1 MGGWLKFRNSIF
13 LKFSA
18 AFILVGLVPLF
29 VISYSSLQT
38 LTGQVE
44 RQTDNSVN
52 QMAVYL
58 SLNIDEIFR
67 NYNEISKIMYYDNR
81 EIGSFIANRSDAVN
95 EGNIDQEEIDEFL
108 RTILYSDR
116 NIRDAIFVRN
126 SDDRV
131 FIQTRETK
139 RLDKTQIPLKQWMEK
154 INDNPKKMALYPPH
168 KQTYFYKSNKEVI
181 TIGRNLVN
189 LSDTDSLKDNA
200 DIIGTLF
207 INIDTKVFRDLL
219 RSVQLAKDDQI
230 YIFDEND
237 QILFTTNNELKDGN
251 QVPIDHERT
260 IVAERDISFING
272 RVVTSISKTDF
283 IHQITRIQASVLI
296 VIIISLFSL
305 IVISMAISRM
315 FSRPILSIMNHMKK
329 VELGNL
335 DVRVDIKSKDEIGK
349 LAHGFNQMVD
359 RLKSFINEAYIA
371 EIKQKQTEL
380 NALKSQIRPHYLYNT
395 LEVIRMSAVYNDD
408 NEVADM
414 IHVLSNQMKYVIDYG
429 EEIVTIETELSHLN
443 DYFTLV
449 KVRFEDKVDLKIEI
463 ASNVSLE
470 WGIHKLS
477 IQPLVENAVQ
487 HGIRP
492 KIGNGTIKL
501 TIDSVDND
509 TLSITVSDDGVGMDE
524 EKVKKINK
532 RLSEG
537 YVSTNR
543 SVGMWNVNER
553 IKTLAGNKYG
563 MVVRS
568 RPNFGTSVQMIIPI
582 VREVQGN
589 NAKSSASG

>member
-1 MGGWLKFRNSIF
+1 MGNWLKFRNSIF
-13 LKFSA
+13 LKFAA

-44 RQTDNSVN
+44 RQTNNSVN
-52 QMAVYL
+52 QMAMYL
-58 SLNIDEIFR
+58 SLNIDDMFR
-67 NYNEISKIMYYDNR
+67 NYNEISKVMYYENR
-81 EIGSFIANRSDAVN
+81 EIGFFLANRSEAVN
-95 EGNIDQEEIDEFL
+95 EGNINQDEIDDFL
-108 RTILYSDR
+108 NSIIYSDR
-116 NIRDAIFVRN
+116 NIRDAIFVRKA
-126 SDDRV
+126 DEKV
-131 FIQTRETK
+131 FIQSRENK
-139 RLDKTQIPLKQWMEK
+139 RLDRTQIPLTQWMK
-154 INDNPKKMALYPPH
+154 KVMDNPKKLAIYPPH

-189 LSDTDSLKDNA
+189 LSDSDSLKENA

-219 RSVQLAKDDQI
+219 RSVQLAEDDQI

-237 QILFTTNNELKDGN
+237 QILFTTNNELKEGN
-251 QVPIDHERT
+251 LVSFDYENT
-260 IVAERDISFING
+260 IVAERELSFING
-272 RVVTSISKTDF
+272 KLVTSISKKDF
-283 IHQITRIQASVLI
+283 IHQITRIQASVII
-296 VIIISLFSL
+296 VIIISLVAL
-305 IVISMAISRM
+305 IVISMLISRM
-315 FSRPILSIMNHMKK
+315 FSSPILTIMRHMKK
-329 VELGNL
+329 VESGNL

-349 LAHGFNQMVD
+349 LAHGFNQMIE

-429 EEIVTIETELSHLN
+429 EEIVAIETELSHLN

-449 KVRFEDKVDLKIEI
+449 KVRFEDKVTLKIEI
-463 ASNVSLE
+463 APNVSLD

-492 KIGNGTIKL
+492 KIGNGTIIL
-501 TIDSVDND
+501 TIDCVDSD

-524 EKVKKINK
+524 EKVKKINE

-553 IKTLAGNKYG
+553 IKTHAGNKYG
-563 MVVRS
+563 MVITS
-568 RPNFGTSVQMIIPI
+568 KPNIGTSVQMVIPI

-589 NAKSSASG
+589 NVKSPAS

>member
-1 MGGWLKFRNSIF
+1 MK
-13 LKFSA
+13 K
-18 AFILVGLVPLF
+18 V
-29 VISYSSLQT
+29 
-38 LTGQVE
+38 
-44 RQTDNSVN
+44 
-52 QMAVYL
+52 M
-58 SLNIDEIFR
+58 
-67 NYNEISKIMYYDNR
+67 
-81 EIGSFIANRSDAVN
+81 
-95 EGNIDQEEIDEFL
+95 
-108 RTILYSDR
+108 
-116 NIRDAIFVRN
+116 
-126 SDDRV
+126 
-131 FIQTRETK
+131 
-139 RLDKTQIPLKQWMEK
+139 
-154 INDNPKKMALYPPH
+154 DNPKKLAIYPPH

-189 LSDTDSLKDNA
+189 LSDSDSLKENA

-219 RSVQLAKDDQI
+219 RSVQLAEDDQI

-237 QILFTTNNELKDGN
+237 QILFTTNNELKEGN
-251 QVPIDHERT
+251 LVSFDYENT
-260 IVAERDISFING
+260 IVAERELSFING
-272 RVVTSISKTDF
+272 KLVTSISKKDF
-283 IHQITRIQASVLI
+283 IHQITRIQASVII
-296 VIIISLFSL
+296 VIIISLVAL
-305 IVISMAISRM
+305 IVISMLISRM
-315 FSRPILSIMNHMKK
+315 FSSPILTIMRHMKK
-329 VELGNL
+329 VESGNL

-349 LAHGFNQMVD
+349 LAHGFNQMIE

-395 LEVIRMSAVYNDD
+395 LEVIRMSSVYNDD

-429 EEIVTIETELSHLN
+429 EEIVAIETELSHLN

-449 KVRFEDKVDLKIEI
+449 KVRFEDKVTLKIEI
-463 ASNVSLE
+463 APNVSLD

-492 KIGNGTIKL
+492 KIGNGTIIL
-501 TIDSVDND
+501 TIDCVDND

-524 EKVKKINK
+524 EKVKKINE

-553 IKTLAGNKYG
+553 IKTHAGNKYG
-563 MVVRS
+563 MVITS
-568 RPNFGTSVQMIIPI
+568 KPNIGTSVQMVIPI

-589 NAKSSASG
+589 NVKSPAS

>member
-1 MGGWLKFRNSIF
+1 
-13 LKFSA
+13 
-18 AFILVGLVPLF
+18 
-29 VISYSSLQT
+29 
-38 LTGQVE
+38 
-44 RQTDNSVN
+44 
-52 QMAVYL
+52 
-58 SLNIDEIFR
+58 
-67 NYNEISKIMYYDNR
+67 
-81 EIGSFIANRSDAVN
+81 
-95 EGNIDQEEIDEFL
+95 
-108 RTILYSDR
+108 
-116 NIRDAIFVRN
+116 
-126 SDDRV
+126 
-131 FIQTRETK
+131 
-139 RLDKTQIPLKQWMEK
+139 
-154 INDNPKKMALYPPH
+154 
-168 KQTYFYKSNKEVI
+168 
-181 TIGRNLVN
+181 
-189 LSDTDSLKDNA
+189 
-200 DIIGTLF
+200 
-207 INIDTKVFRDLL
+207 LL

-272 RVVTSISKTDF
+272 RVVTSISKTHF
-283 IHQITRIQASVLI
+283 IHQIMRIQASVLI

-492 KIGNGTIKL
+492 KIGNGIIKL

>member
-1 MGGWLKFRNSIF
+1 VRK
-13 LKFSA
+13 A
-18 AFILVGLVPLF
+18 
-29 VISYSSLQT
+29 
-38 LTGQVE
+38 
-44 RQTDNSVN
+44 
-52 QMAVYL
+52 
-58 SLNIDEIFR
+58 DE
-67 NYNEISKIMYYDNR
+67 K
-81 EIGSFIANRSDAVN
+81 
-95 EGNIDQEEIDEFL
+95 
-108 RTILYSDR
+108 
-116 NIRDAIFVRN
+116 
-126 SDDRV
+126 V
-131 FIQTRETK
+131 FIQSRENK
-139 RLDKTQIPLKQWMEK
+139 RLDRTQIPLTQWMK
-154 INDNPKKMALYPPH
+154 KVMDNPKKLAIYPPH

-189 LSDTDSLKDNA
+189 LSDSDSLKENA

-219 RSVQLAKDDQI
+219 RSVQLAEDDQI

-237 QILFTTNNELKDGN
+237 QILFTTNNELKEGN
-251 QVPIDHERT
+251 LVSFDHEST
-260 IVAERDISFING
+260 IVAERELSFING
-272 RVVTSISKTDF
+272 KLVTSISKKDF
-283 IHQITRIQASVLI
+283 IHQITRIQASVII
-296 VIIISLFSL
+296 VIIISLVAL
-305 IVISMAISRM
+305 IVISMLISRM
-315 FSRPILSIMNHMKK
+315 FSSPILTIMRHMKK
-329 VELGNL
+329 VESGNL

-349 LAHGFNQMVD
+349 LAHGFNQMIE

-429 EEIVTIETELSHLN
+429 EEIVAIETELSHLN

-449 KVRFEDKVDLKIEI
+449 KVRFEDKVTLKIEI
-463 ASNVSLE
+463 APNVSLD

-492 KIGNGTIKL
+492 KIGNGTIIL
-501 TIDSVDND
+501 TIDCVDSD

-524 EKVKKINK
+524 EKVKKINE

-553 IKTLAGNKYG
+553 IKTHAGNKYG
-563 MVVRS
+563 MVITS
-568 RPNFGTSVQMIIPI
+568 KPNIGTSVQMVIPI

-589 NAKSSASG
+589 NVKSPAS

>member
-1 MGGWLKFRNSIF
+1 MGNWLKFRNSIF
-13 LKFSA
+13 LKFA
-18 AFILVGLVPLF
+18 TAFILVGLVPLF

-44 RQTDNSVN
+44 RQTNNSVN
-52 QMAVYL
+52 QMAMYL
-58 SLNIDEIFR
+58 SLNINDIFR
-67 NYNEISKIMYYDNR
+67 NYNEISKIMYYENR
-81 EIGSFIANRSDAVN
+81 EIGAFIANRSEAVN
-95 EGNIDQEEIDEFL
+95 EGNINQGEIDDFL
-108 RTILYSDR
+108 STIIYSDR
-116 NIRDAIFVRN
+116 NIRDAIFVRKA
-126 SDDRV
+126 DEKV
-131 FIQTRETK
+131 FIQSRENK
-139 RLDKTQIPLKQWMEK
+139 RLDRTQIPLTKWMK
-154 INDNPKKMALYPPH
+154 KVMDNPKKLAIYPPH

-189 LSDTDSLKDNA
+189 LSDSDSLKENA
-200 DIIGTLF
+200 EVIGTLF

-219 RSVQLAKDDQI
+219 RSVKLAEDDQI

-237 QILFTTNNELKDGN
+237 QILFTTNNELKEGN
-251 QVPIDHERT
+251 LVSFDHEST
-260 IVAERDISFING
+260 IVAEKELPFVNG
-272 RVVTSISKTDF
+272 KVVTSISKTDF
-283 IHQITRIQASVLI
+283 IQQITRIQASVMI

-305 IVISMAISRM
+305 VVISMLISRM
-315 FSRPILSIMNHMKK
+315 FSKPILTIMRHMKK
-329 VELGNL
+329 VESGNL

-349 LAHGFNQMVD
+349 LAHGFNQMIE

-449 KVRFEDKVDLKIEI
+449 KVRFEDKINLKIEI
-463 ASNVSLE
+463 APNVSID

-492 KIGNGTIKL
+492 KIGNGTIIL
-501 TIDSVDND
+501 TFDCVDND

-524 EKVKKINK
+524 EKVKKINE

-553 IKTLAGNKYG
+553 IKTHAGNKYG

-568 RPNFGTSVQMIIPI
+568 KPNFGTSVQMIIPI

-589 NAKSSASG
+589 NVKSPAS

>member
-1 MGGWLKFRNSIF
+1 MGNWLKFRNSIF
-13 LKFSA
+13 LKFAA

-44 RQTDNSVN
+44 RQTNNSVN
-52 QMAVYL
+52 QMAMYL
-58 SLNIDEIFR
+58 SLNIDDMFR
-67 NYNEISKIMYYDNR
+67 NYNEISKVMYYENR
-81 EIGSFIANRSDAVN
+81 EIGFFLANRSEAVN
-95 EGNIDQEEIDEFL
+95 EGNINQDEIDDFL
-108 RTILYSDR
+108 NSIIYSDR
-116 NIRDAIFVRN
+116 NIRDAIFVRKA
-126 SDDRV
+126 DEKV
-131 FIQTRETK
+131 FIQSRENK
-139 RLDKTQIPLKQWMEK
+139 RLDRTQIPLTRWMK
-154 INDNPKKMALYPPH
+154 KVMDNPKKLAIYPPH

-189 LSDTDSLKDNA
+189 LSDSDSLKENA

-219 RSVQLAKDDQI
+219 RSVQLAEDDQI

-237 QILFTTNNELKDGN
+237 QILFTTNNELKEGN
-251 QVPIDHERT
+251 LVSFDYENT
-260 IVAERDISFING
+260 IVAERELSFING
-272 RVVTSISKTDF
+272 KLVTSISKKDF
-283 IHQITRIQASVLI
+283 IHQITRIQASVII
-296 VIIISLFSL
+296 VIIISLVAL
-305 IVISMAISRM
+305 IVISMLISRM
-315 FSRPILSIMNHMKK
+315 FSSPILTIMRHMKK
-329 VELGNL
+329 VESGNL

-349 LAHGFNQMVD
+349 LAHGFNQMIE

-429 EEIVTIETELSHLN
+429 EEIVAIETELSHLN

-449 KVRFEDKVDLKIEI
+449 KVRFEDKVTLKIEI
-463 ASNVSLE
+463 APNVSLD

-492 KIGNGTIKL
+492 KIGNGTIIL
-501 TIDSVDND
+501 TIDCVDSD

-524 EKVKKINK
+524 EKVKKINE

-553 IKTLAGNKYG
+553 IKTHAGNKYG
-563 MVVRS
+563 MVIKS
-568 RPNFGTSVQMIIPI
+568 KPNIGTFVQMVIPI

-589 NAKSSASG
+589 NVKSPAS

>member
-1 MGGWLKFRNSIF
+1 MGNWLKFRNSIF
-13 LKFSA
+13 LKFAA

-44 RQTDNSVN
+44 RQTNNSVN
-52 QMAVYL
+52 QMAMYL
-58 SLNIDEIFR
+58 SLNIDDMFR
-67 NYNEISKIMYYDNR
+67 NYNEISKVMYYENR
-81 EIGSFIANRSDAVN
+81 EIGFFLANRSEAVN
-95 EGNIDQEEIDEFL
+95 EGNINQDEIDDFL
-108 RTILYSDR
+108 NSIIYSDR
-116 NIRDAIFVRN
+116 NIRDAIFVRKA
-126 SDDRV
+126 DEKV
-131 FIQTRETK
+131 FIQSRENK
-139 RLDKTQIPLKQWMEK
+139 RLDRTQIPLTRWMK
-154 INDNPKKMALYPPH
+154 KVMDNPKKLAIYPPH

-189 LSDTDSLKDNA
+189 LSDSDSLKENA

-219 RSVQLAKDDQI
+219 RSVQLAEDDQI

-237 QILFTTNNELKDGN
+237 QILFTTNNELKEGN
-251 QVPIDHERT
+251 LVSFDHEST
-260 IVAERDISFING
+260 IVAERELSFING
-272 RVVTSISKTDF
+272 KLVTSISKKDF
-283 IHQITRIQASVLI
+283 IHQITRIQASVII
-296 VIIISLFSL
+296 VIIISLVAL
-305 IVISMAISRM
+305 IVISMLISRM
-315 FSRPILSIMNHMKK
+315 FSSPILTIMRHMKK
-329 VELGNL
+329 VESGNL

-349 LAHGFNQMVD
+349 LAHGFNQMIE

-429 EEIVTIETELSHLN
+429 EEIVAIETELSHLN

-449 KVRFEDKVDLKIEI
+449 NVRFEDKVTLKIEI
-463 ASNVSLE
+463 APNVSLD

-492 KIGNGTIKL
+492 KIGNGTIIL
-501 TIDSVDND
+501 TIDCVDSD

-524 EKVKKINK
+524 EKVKKINE

-553 IKTLAGNKYG
+553 IKTHAGNKYG
-563 MVVRS
+563 MVITS
-568 RPNFGTSVQMIIPI
+568 KPNIGTSVQMVIPI

-589 NAKSSASG
+589 NVKSPAS

>member
-1 MGGWLKFRNSIF
+1 MGNWLKFRNSIF
-13 LKFSA
+13 LKFAA

-44 RQTDNSVN
+44 RQTNNSVN
-52 QMAVYL
+52 QMAMYL
-58 SLNIDEIFR
+58 SLNIDDMFR
-67 NYNEISKIMYYDNR
+67 NYNEISKVMYYENR
-81 EIGSFIANRSDAVN
+81 EIGFFLANRSEAVN
-95 EGNIDQEEIDEFL
+95 EGNINQDEIDDFL
-108 RTILYSDR
+108 NSIIYSDR
-116 NIRDAIFVRN
+116 NIRDAIFVRKA
-126 SDDRV
+126 DEKV
-131 FIQTRETK
+131 FIQSRENK
-139 RLDKTQIPLKQWMEK
+139 RLDRTQIPLTQWMK
-154 INDNPKKMALYPPH
+154 KVMDNPKKLAIYPPH

-189 LSDTDSLKDNA
+189 LSDSDSLKENA

-219 RSVQLAKDDQI
+219 RSVQLAEDDQI

-237 QILFTTNNELKDGN
+237 QILFTTNNELKEGN
-251 QVPIDHERT
+251 LVSFDHEST
-260 IVAERDISFING
+260 IVAERELSFING
-272 RVVTSISKTDF
+272 KLVTSISKKDF
-283 IHQITRIQASVLI
+283 IHQITRIQASVMI
-296 VIIISLFSL
+296 VIIISLVAL
-305 IVISMAISRM
+305 IVISMLISRM
-315 FSRPILSIMNHMKK
+315 FSSPILTIMRHMKK
-329 VELGNL
+329 VESGNL

-349 LAHGFNQMVD
+349 LAHGFNQMIE

-429 EEIVTIETELSHLN
+429 EEIVAIETELSHLN

-449 KVRFEDKVDLKIEI
+449 KVRFEDKVNLKIEI
-463 ASNVSLE
+463 ASNVSLD

-492 KIGNGTIKL
+492 KIGNGTIIL
-501 TIDSVDND
+501 TFDCVDND

-524 EKVKKINK
+524 EKVKKINE

-553 IKTLAGNKYG
+553 IKTHAGNKYG
-563 MVVRS
+563 MVITS
-568 RPNFGTSVQMIIPI
+568 KPNIGTSVQMVIPI

-589 NAKSSASG
+589 NVKSPAS

>member
-1 MGGWLKFRNSIF
+1 MGNWLKFRNSIF
-13 LKFSA
+13 LKFAA

-44 RQTDNSVN
+44 RQTNNSVN
-52 QMAVYL
+52 QMAMYL
-58 SLNIDEIFR
+58 SLNIDDMFR
-67 NYNEISKIMYYDNR
+67 NYNEISKVMYYENR
-81 EIGSFIANRSDAVN
+81 EIGFFLANRSEAVN
-95 EGNIDQEEIDEFL
+95 EGNINQDEIDDFL
-108 RTILYSDR
+108 NSIIYSDR
-116 NIRDAIFVRN
+116 NIRDAIFVRKA
-126 SDDRV
+126 DEKV
-131 FIQTRETK
+131 FIQSRENK
-139 RLDKTQIPLKQWMEK
+139 RLDRTQIPLTRWMK
-154 INDNPKKMALYPPH
+154 KVMDNPKKLAIYPPH

-189 LSDTDSLKDNA
+189 LSDSDSLKENA

-219 RSVQLAKDDQI
+219 RSVQLAEDDQI

-237 QILFTTNNELKDGN
+237 QILFTTNNELKEGN
-251 QVPIDHERT
+251 LVSFDYENT
-260 IVAERDISFING
+260 IVAERELSFING
-272 RVVTSISKTDF
+272 KLVTSISKKDF
-283 IHQITRIQASVLI
+283 IHQITRIQASVII
-296 VIIISLFSL
+296 VIIISLVAL
-305 IVISMAISRM
+305 IVISMLISRM
-315 FSRPILSIMNHMKK
+315 FSSPILTIMRHMKK
-329 VELGNL
+329 VESGNL
-335 DVRVDIKSKDEIGK
+335 DVRVDIKSNDEIGK
-349 LAHGFNQMVD
+349 LAHGFNQMIE

-429 EEIVTIETELSHLN
+429 EEIVAIETELSHLN

-449 KVRFEDKVDLKIEI
+449 KVRFEDKVNLKIEI
-463 ASNVSLE
+463 ASNVSLD

-492 KIGNGTIKL
+492 KIGNGTIIL
-501 TIDSVDND
+501 TIDCVDSD

-524 EKVKKINK
+524 EKVKKINE

-553 IKTLAGNKYG
+553 IKTHAGNKYG
-563 MVVRS
+563 MVITS
-568 RPNFGTSVQMIIPI
+568 KPNIGTSVQMVIPI

-589 NAKSSASG
+589 NVKSPAS

>member
-1 MGGWLKFRNSIF
+1 MGNWLKFRNSIF
-13 LKFSA
+13 LKFAA

-44 RQTDNSVN
+44 RQTNNSVN
-52 QMAVYL
+52 QMAMYL
-58 SLNIDEIFR
+58 SLNIDDMFR
-67 NYNEISKIMYYDNR
+67 NYNEISKVMYYENR
-81 EIGSFIANRSDAVN
+81 EIGFFLANRSEAVN
-95 EGNIDQEEIDEFL
+95 EGNINQDEIDDFL
-108 RTILYSDR
+108 NSIIYSDR
-116 NIRDAIFVRN
+116 NIRDAIFVRKA
-126 SDDRV
+126 DEKV
-131 FIQTRETK
+131 FIQSRENK
-139 RLDKTQIPLKQWMEK
+139 RLDRTQIPLTRWMK
-154 INDNPKKMALYPPH
+154 KVMDNPKKLAIYPPH

-189 LSDTDSLKDNA
+189 LSDSDSLKENA

-219 RSVQLAKDDQI
+219 RSVQLAEDDQI

-237 QILFTTNNELKDGN
+237 QILFTTNNELKEGN
-251 QVPIDHERT
+251 LVSFDHEST
-260 IVAERDISFING
+260 IVAERELSFING
-272 RVVTSISKTDF
+272 KLVTSISKKDF
-283 IHQITRIQASVLI
+283 IHQITRIQASVII
-296 VIIISLFSL
+296 VIIISLVAL
-305 IVISMAISRM
+305 IVISMLISRM
-315 FSRPILSIMNHMKK
+315 FSSPILTIMRHMKK
-329 VELGNL
+329 VESGNL

-349 LAHGFNQMVD
+349 LAHGFNQMIE

-429 EEIVTIETELSHLN
+429 EEIVAIETELSHLN

-449 KVRFEDKVDLKIEI
+449 KVRFEDKVTLKIEI
-463 ASNVSLE
+463 APNVSLD

-492 KIGNGTIKL
+492 KIGNGTIIL
-501 TIDSVDND
+501 TIDCVDSD

-524 EKVKKINK
+524 EKVKKINE

-553 IKTLAGNKYG
+553 IKTHAGNKYG
-563 MVVRS
+563 MVITS
-568 RPNFGTSVQMIIPI
+568 KPNIGTSVQMVIPI

-589 NAKSSASG
+589 NVKSPAS

>member
-1 MGGWLKFRNSIF
+1 MGNWLKFRNSIF
-13 LKFSA
+13 LKFAA

-44 RQTDNSVN
+44 RQTNNSVN
-52 QMAVYL
+52 QMAMYL
-58 SLNIDEIFR
+58 SLNIDDMFR
-67 NYNEISKIMYYDNR
+67 NYNEISKVMYYENR
-81 EIGSFIANRSDAVN
+81 EIGFFLANRSEAVN
-95 EGNIDQEEIDEFL
+95 EGNINQDEIDDFL
-108 RTILYSDR
+108 NSIIYSDR
-116 NIRDAIFVRN
+116 NIRDAIFVRKA
-126 SDDRV
+126 DEKV
-131 FIQTRETK
+131 FIQSRENK
-139 RLDKTQIPLKQWMEK
+139 RLDRTQIPLTRWMK
-154 INDNPKKMALYPPH
+154 KVMDNPKKLAIYPPH

-189 LSDTDSLKDNA
+189 LSDSDSLKENA

-219 RSVQLAKDDQI
+219 RSVQLAEDDQI

-237 QILFTTNNELKDGN
+237 QILFTTNNELKEGN
-251 QVPIDHERT
+251 LVSFDHEST
-260 IVAERDISFING
+260 IVAERELSFING
-272 RVVTSISKTDF
+272 KLVTSISKKDF
-283 IHQITRIQASVLI
+283 IHQITRIQASVMI
-296 VIIISLFSL
+296 VIIISLVAL
-305 IVISMAISRM
+305 IVISMLISRM
-315 FSRPILSIMNHMKK
+315 FSSPILTIMRHMKK
-329 VELGNL
+329 VESGNL
-335 DVRVDIKSKDEIGK
+335 DVRVDIKSNDEIGK
-349 LAHGFNQMVD
+349 LAHGFNQMIE

-429 EEIVTIETELSHLN
+429 EEIVAIETELSHLN

-449 KVRFEDKVDLKIEI
+449 KVRFEDKVTLKIEI
-463 ASNVSLE
+463 APNVSLD

-492 KIGNGTIKL
+492 KIGNGTIIL
-501 TIDSVDND
+501 TIDCVDSD

-524 EKVKKINK
+524 EKVKKINE

-553 IKTLAGNKYG
+553 IKTHAGNKYG
-563 MVVRS
+563 MVITS
-568 RPNFGTSVQMIIPI
+568 KPNIGTSVQMVIPI

-589 NAKSSASG
+589 NVKSPAS

>member
-1 MGGWLKFRNSIF
+1 MGNWLKFRNSIF
-13 LKFSA
+13 LKFAA

-44 RQTDNSVN
+44 RQTNNSVN
-52 QMAVYL
+52 QMAMYL
-58 SLNIDEIFR
+58 SLNIDDMFR
-67 NYNEISKIMYYDNR
+67 NYNEISKVMYYENR
-81 EIGSFIANRSDAVN
+81 EIGFFLANRSEAVN
-95 EGNIDQEEIDEFL
+95 EGNINQDEIDDFL
-108 RTILYSDR
+108 NSIIYSDR
-116 NIRDAIFVRN
+116 NIRDAIFVRKA
-126 SDDRV
+126 DEKV
-131 FIQTRETK
+131 FIQSRENK
-139 RLDKTQIPLKQWMEK
+139 RLDRTQIPLTRWMK
-154 INDNPKKMALYPPH
+154 KVMDNPKKLAIYPPH

-189 LSDTDSLKDNA
+189 LSDSDSLKENA

-219 RSVQLAKDDQI
+219 RSVQLAEDDQI

-237 QILFTTNNELKDGN
+237 QILFTTNNELKEGN
-251 QVPIDHERT
+251 LVSFDHEST
-260 IVAERDISFING
+260 IVAERELSFING
-272 RVVTSISKTDF
+272 KLVTSISKKDF
-283 IHQITRIQASVLI
+283 IHQITRIQASVII
-296 VIIISLFSL
+296 VIIISLVAL
-305 IVISMAISRM
+305 IVISMLISRM
-315 FSRPILSIMNHMKK
+315 FSSPILTIMRHMKK
-329 VELGNL
+329 VESGNL

-349 LAHGFNQMVD
+349 LAHGFNQMIE

-429 EEIVTIETELSHLN
+429 EEIVAIETELSHLN

-449 KVRFEDKVDLKIEI
+449 KVRFEDKVTLKIEI
-463 ASNVSLE
+463 APNVSLD

-492 KIGNGTIKL
+492 KIGNGTIIL
-501 TIDSVDND
+501 TIDCVDSD

-524 EKVKKINK
+524 EKVKKINE

-553 IKTLAGNKYG
+553 IKTHAGNKYG
-563 MVVRS
+563 MVVTS
-568 RPNFGTSVQMIIPI
+568 KPNIGTSVQMVIPI

-589 NAKSSASG
+589 NVKSPAS